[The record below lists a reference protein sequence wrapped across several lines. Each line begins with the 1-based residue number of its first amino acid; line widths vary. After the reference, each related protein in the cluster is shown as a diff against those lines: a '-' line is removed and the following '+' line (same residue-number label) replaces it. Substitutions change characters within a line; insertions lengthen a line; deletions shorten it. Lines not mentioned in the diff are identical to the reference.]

1 MSREILPVTEEG
13 KYKGIQHVNVD
24 KTVERIKQEL
34 VEKEKVELVTTQ
46 SEINRVGMV
55 IKRVEEDLKC
65 RIVSMKTEYKAV
77 TEKDGEKER

>member
-34 VEKEKVELVTTQ
+34 VEKEKV
-46 SEINRVGMV
+46 
-55 IKRVEEDLKC
+55 
-65 RIVSMKTEYKAV
+65 
-77 TEKDGEKER
+77 